1 MDGVCIRAGHHCAQ
15 PLLTWLGVENLAC
28 CRASVAF
35 YNDKADIDKFI
46 AGCITFGAR
55 SMGNLYTSTTF
66 MEHNSHPDYKYEMDA
81 PTHEHDGINPSC
93 GDELTLQLRVE
104 NNVIEEASFTGHGCA
119 ISQASAD
126 IMADLITGETV
137 EEARRLAE
145 LFLAMIRGEQLS
157 EEDLEDLDEAAQL
170 QDISHMP
177 ARVKCAELAWRTLDG
192 MLEG

>member
-1 MDGVCIRAGHHCAQ
+1 
-15 PLLTWLGVENLAC
+15 
-28 CRASVAF
+28 
-35 YNDKADIDKFI
+35 
-46 AGCITFGAR
+46 
-55 SMGNLYTSTTF
+55 MGNLYTSTTF

-104 NNVIEEASFTGHGCA
+104 NGVIEEASFTGHGCA

-137 EEARRLAE
+137 EEAHRLAE
-145 LFLAMIRGEQLS
+145 LFLA
-157 EEDLEDLDEAAQL
+157 
-170 QDISHMP
+170 ISHMP

-192 MLEG
+192 MLEGQANQ

>member
-1 MDGVCIRAGHHCAQ
+1 MVDPG
-15 PLLTWLGVENLAC
+15 
-28 CRASVAF
+28 S
-35 YNDKADIDKFI
+35 
-46 AGCITFGAR
+46 AR
-55 SMGNLYTSTTF
+55 ISRYSKTAKVQRL
-66 MEHNSHPDYKYEMDA
+66 P
-81 PTHEHDGINPSC
+81 
-93 GDELTLQLRVE
+93 
-104 NNVIEEASFTGHGCA
+104 IEP

-145 LFLAMIRGEQLS
+145 LFLAMIRGEKLS

-192 MLEG
+192 MLEGQANQ